1 MKEKQMRKR
10 GSTLEVKTH
19 LQRKLIWMICAALAM
34 PTVVLGGSMY
44 WMIARISSPTGG
56 SSPQEV
62 IADITRYIAVL
73 YPLLSAALLYWVFRG
88 TNKLVGPIERMI
100 RELDQ
105 RIEGRG
111 TGPIILRP
119 GDQLIPLADKINVLL
134 KEREN
139 LKSP

>member
-1 MKEKQMRKR
+1 MRKR
-10 GSTLEVKTH
+10 GSTLEVKTD
-19 LQRKLIWMICAALAM
+19 LQRKLIWMFCAALAM

-62 IADITRYIAVL
+62 IADVTRYVAAL

-88 TNKLVGPIERMI
+88 TNKIVGPIERMI
-100 RELDQ
+100 RELDL

>member
-1 MKEKQMRKR
+1 MKEEKMGKR
-10 GSTLEVKTH
+10 GSPLEVKTH

-56 SSPQEV
+56 VSPQEV

-105 RIEGRG
+105 RIESGG

-119 GDQLIPLADKINVLL
+119 GDHLIPLADKINLL
-134 KEREN
+134 LEERDG
-139 LKSP
+139 LKRP